1 MKSTKISKIVRG
13 KKLDGRRLKKFENA
27 TYFDVR
33 GNEINNEKFAIG
45 LISNSKYYIRMS
57 HVNNN
62 PIDPRYID
70 PNTEFSVV
78 PQWEPVHKETFD
90 KYVAFLRTRQEELY
104 ESVIAKIS
112 GYNLRK

>member
-1 MKSTKISKIVRG
+1 MKLTKLSKIVKT

-27 TYFDVR
+27 TYFDVK
-33 GNEINNEKFAIG
+33 GNEIGNEKFAVG
-45 LISNSKYYIRMS
+45 LACHNKYYIRMS
-57 HVNNN
+57 HVNNS

-70 PNTEFSVV
+70 PNIEFSVV
-78 PQWEPVHKETFD
+78 PQWEPVHEETFN
-90 KYVAFLRTRQEELY
+90 KYISFLKTRQEELY